1 MPEFSTKGRTAA
13 DPSLHAHTCDY
24 RRTFRAADCTC
35 ALSRI
40 AAGLAA
46 LFSRQPPQTPEGH
59 DAMATRHAAYIQ
71 RQARALLDDQDP
83 NWQDGPLT
91 PSRVTQ
97 LERDLAAEREIS
109 RLARAEV
116 RRLEAVITEL
126 ADPGGNRAKFL
137 AAMIRQLD
145 HQLALAAAA
154 MAPTEPAAPAAT
166 PDPIHSAIRRSHGD
180 GRPR

>member
-1 MPEFSTKGRTAA
+1 MTKGRTAA
-13 DPSLHAHTCDY
+13 DPGLHAHTCGY
-24 RRTFRAADCTC
+24 RRTFVPADCCCT
-35 ALSRI
+35 LRPQ
-40 AAGLAA
+40 LV
-46 LFSRQPPQTPEGH
+46 PPP

-83 NWQDGPLT
+83 NWQDGPVT

-97 LERDLAAEREIS
+97 LERALAAECEIS

-126 ADPGGNRAKFL
+126 ADPGGHRARLL

-154 MAPTEPAAPAAT
+154 MAPTGPATPAAT
-166 PDPIHSAIRRSHGD
+166 PDPIHSAIRRSHGE
-180 GRPR
+180 GRPT

>member
-1 MPEFSTKGRTAA
+1 MTRTAA
-13 DPSLHAHTCDY
+13 DPGLHAHTCGY
-24 RRTFRAADCTC
+24 RRTFAPQDCCCT
-35 ALSRI
+35 LRPQ
-40 AAGLAA
+40 LV
-46 LFSRQPPQTPEGH
+46 PPP

-83 NWQDGPLT
+83 NWQGGPLT

-97 LERDLAAEREIS
+97 LERALAAEREIS
-109 RLARAEV
+109 RLARLEI

-126 ADPGGNRAKFL
+126 ADPGGNRARFL

-154 MAPTEPAAPAAT
+154 MAPATPAAT

-180 GRPR
+180 GRPT